1 MLTETKKA
9 KLNQFKAVFIEYT
22 IPKTIIN
29 DFDKLRLHH
38 DLAGEKPCMM
48 LSGDT
53 GCGKS
58 ALIKHYYDNNPPHFA
73 DGRRKVPV
81 LLSRIPSNPSIESTL
96 KQLLHDLG
104 QFGAKS
110 SKRLKHGNEI
120 ALAESLVEQLKRSGT
135 ELIIIDE
142 FQELVENNL
151 GKKRRDIANQ
161 FKYINEKA
169 GISIVLVGMP
179 WIDQIA
185 DEPQWSSR
193 IFIRRF
199 IPYFKIS
206 EKKELQLF
214 IRVIKGFANRLP
226 FSDKPRFE
234 DLDIALS
241 LFAISN
247 GCLRKLKN
255 FLDAALTEALI
266 SDAVTLNKQYLSSA
280 FKAWRPELDNV
291 FEMNVNKIQGCE
303 VEQYSTFKPDG
314 PQDEDPFIDTQFCK
328 KVPLVQLLKK

>member
-1 MLTETKKA
+1 MLTEAKKA

-22 IPKTIIN
+22 IPKAIIN

-38 DLAGEKPCMM
+38 GLAGEKPCMM

-96 KQLLHDLG
+96 NKLLHDLG

-142 FQELVENNL
+142 FQELVEKNL

-199 IPYFKIS
+199 IPYFKLS
-206 EKKELQLF
+206 ENPKLF
-214 IRVIKGFANRLP
+214 IRLLMGLANRLP
-226 FSDKPRFE
+226 FTEKPNFSKE
-234 DLDIALS
+234 EVVLA
-241 LFAISN
+241 LFATSK
-247 GCLRKLKN
+247 GCFRELKN
-255 FLDAALTEALI
+255 FLDSALI
-266 SDAVTLNKQYLSSA
+266 DALKDDAVTFDKQYLSSA
-280 FKAWRPELDNV
+280 FKALRPELDNV
-291 FEMNVNKIQGCE
+291 FEMNVNEIQGCE

>member
-1 MLTETKKA
+1 MLTEAKKA
-9 KLNQFKAVFIEYT
+9 KLNQFKSVFIEYPLVT
-22 IPKTIIN
+22 TIIN
-29 DFDKLRLHH
+29 DFNKLRLYH
-38 DLAGEKPCMM
+38 DIAGEKPCMM

-58 ALIKHYYDNNPPHFA
+58 ALIKHYYESNPPYLSE
-73 DGRRKVPV
+73 GRRKVPV

-110 SKRLKHGNEI
+110 KKQLRHGNDL
-120 ALAESLVEQLKRSGT
+120 ALAENLVEQLKLSGT
-135 ELIIIDE
+135 EIIIIDE

-161 FKYINEKA
+161 FKYLNDKA

-179 WIDQIA
+179 WIEQIA

-199 IPYFKIS
+199 IPYFKLS
-206 EKKELQLF
+206 EDSKLF
-214 IRVIKGFANRLP
+214 IRLLMGLANRMP
-226 FSDKPRFE
+226 FTEKPNLAKE
-234 DLDIALS
+234 EIVLA

-247 GCLRKLKN
+247 GCFRKLKN
-255 FLDAALTEALI
+255 FVDWAFEGALI
-266 SDAVTLNKQYLSSA
+266 SNSINFNKQHLISA
-280 FKAWRPELDNV
+280 FSELRPDLPNV
-291 FEMNVNKIQGCE
+291 FEMEVQKIKGCE
-303 VEQYSTFKPDG
+303 VEQYSQYKPEG
-314 PQDEDPFIDTQFCK
+314 PQDDEPFIETKFGK

>member
-1 MLTETKKA
+1 MLTETQKA
-9 KLNQFKAVFIEYT
+9 KLNQFKAVFIEYPILT
-22 IPKTIIN
+22 TIIG
-29 DFDKLRLHH
+29 DFDKLRLYHG
-38 DLAGEKPCMM
+38 LAGEKPCMM

-58 ALIKHYYDNNPPHFA
+58 ALIQHYYNCNQPHFA
-73 DGRRKVPV
+73 EGRRKVPV

-110 SKRLKHGNEI
+110 SKRLRNGNEI
-120 ALAESLVEQLKRSGT
+120 ALAESLVEQLKLSGT

-161 FKYINEKA
+161 FKYINDKA

-199 IPYFKIS
+199 IPYFKLS
-206 EKKELQLF
+206 ENPQLF
-214 IRVIKGFANRLP
+214 IRLLMGLANRLP
-226 FSDKPRFE
+226 FTEKPNFSKE
-234 DLDIALS
+234 EVVLA

-247 GCLRKLKN
+247 GCFRKLKN
-255 FLDAALTEALI
+255 FLDSALTEALI
-266 SDAVTLNKQYLSSA
+266 SNAETLNKQCLSSTFA
-280 FKAWRPELDNV
+280 TLRPELPNV
-291 FEMNVNKIQGCE
+291 FAMKAAEIEGCE
-303 VEQYSTFKPDG
+303 VEHYSMFKPNG
-314 PQDEDPFIDTQFCK
+314 PQDEDPFINTQFCK
-328 KVPLVQLLKK
+328 KVPLVRLLKK